1 MIDVE
6 QKLLET
12 LLTIYKIKSKENREI
27 DVEQHRDIPKNRIE
41 NALADFALPPLNEPH
56 YYFCFDCDKNISNV

>member
-27 DVEQHRDIPKNRIE
+27 DVE
-41 NALADFALPPLNEPH
+41 
-56 YYFCFDCDKNISNV
+56 